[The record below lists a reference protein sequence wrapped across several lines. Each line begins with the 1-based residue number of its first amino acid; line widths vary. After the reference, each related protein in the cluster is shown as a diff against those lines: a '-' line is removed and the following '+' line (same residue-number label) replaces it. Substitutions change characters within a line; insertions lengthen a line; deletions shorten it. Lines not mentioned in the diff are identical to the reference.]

1 VVRWGFVLGACL
13 LAGCAPT
20 KPWTRS
26 AKAMLGL
33 NVACNTLDYAQ
44 TDWAME
50 HGYTEGNPVLGES
63 PSDGRILATKV
74 ATQALIYRLADG
86 TENRT
91 LTLALALAPC
101 LAVVAH
107 NYSEGARP

>member
-1 VVRWGFVLGACL
+1 MAAGL

-20 KPWTRS
+20 QPWTRT
-26 AKAMLGL
+26 AKAMLGV
-33 NVACNTLDYAQ
+33 NIACNTADYAQ
-44 TDWAME
+44 TEWAME
-50 HGYTEGNPVLGES
+50 HGYTEVNPLLGDS

-86 TENRT
+86 TDNRT

-101 LAVVAH
+101 IAAVAH
-107 NYSEGARP
+107 NWSEGARP